1 MGRLIII
8 YKMTTK
14 GRYGLRAMVD
24 LVLYEHEASTAL
36 SSISKRQ
43 GVSVN
48 YLEQAFALLK
58 KAQLVESIKGP
69 KGGYKL
75 TKPAEKTTVLEVL
88 EVLEGPISIVEQGKE
103 STFIAEC
110 VQELVWQTIDERLHD
125 FLSQIT
131 LEELAVQTQQEEVCE
146 PIMFYI

>member
-24 LVLYEHEASTAL
+24 LVLHEHEASTAL

-110 VQELVWQTIDERLHD
+110 VQIGRAHV
-125 FLSQIT
+125 
-131 LEELAVQTQQEEVCE
+131 
-146 PIMFYI
+146 